1 MPLDLAPDTV
11 LQKTAAGVDE
21 IATRKNGLPARM
33 RSLLI
38 LVDGRLD
45 IAQLTDKGQALGL
58 ALEHV
63 ESLVAAGLCEA
74 AAGLAVWAAAAGP
87 APAAPQRRPVKRSV
101 AVARMYLLEQM
112 DRFLGADSEPVR
124 VAIREAR
131 SHVDVVQVL
140 ELSLEVVRNAA
151 GETRAGILRER
162 VTELLPD

>member
-1 MPLDLAPDTV
+1 MPLDLAPNTV

-21 IATRKNGLPARM
+21 IATRKNGLPART

-45 IAQLTDKGQALGL
+45 IAQLLGKGQALGL

-74 AAGLAVWAAAAGP
+74 ASGLAAAGP
-87 APAAPQRRPVKRSV
+87 APAAPWRRPVKRSV

>member
-1 MPLDLAPDTV
+1 MSLDLAPNTV

-21 IATRKNGLPARM
+21 IATRKLGLPARM

-45 IAQLTDKGQALGL
+45 IAQLLGKGQALGL

-63 ESLVAAGLCEA
+63 ESLVASGLCEA
-74 AAGLAVWAAAAGP
+74 AAGLTAQVAVAGSAAAE
-87 APAAPQRRPVKRSV
+87 PQRRPGKRSV